1 MKVVK
6 KPEMEEEREI
16 FNIDRSDRK
25 KECKPPK
32 KIRVRLFDMI
42 AECLK
47 GKGFVEVEISDEED
61 AFQDNESDFGKINIK
76 EEDI

>member
-6 KPEMEEEREI
+6 KPKPEEEREI

-32 KIRVRLFDMI
+32 KVRVRFFDMI
-42 AECLK
+42 VECMR

-61 AFQDNESDFGKINIK
+61 AFQDNESDFGTINIK

>member
-6 KPEMEEEREI
+6 KAPPEEEREV

-32 KIRVRLFDMI
+32 KVRVRLFDMI
-42 AECLK
+42 LECMR
-47 GKGFVEVEISDEED
+47 GKGFVEIEISDDED
-61 AFQDNESDFGKINIK
+61 AFEDNESDFGTINIK